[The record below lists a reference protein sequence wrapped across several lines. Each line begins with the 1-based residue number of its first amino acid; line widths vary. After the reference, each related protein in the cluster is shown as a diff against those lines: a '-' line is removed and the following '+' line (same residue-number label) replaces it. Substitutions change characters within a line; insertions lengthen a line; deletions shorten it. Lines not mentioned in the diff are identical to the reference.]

1 MDAKELDAHRSP
13 IPGREVWV
21 VSAWVDGRAWPE
33 VVSFAHD
40 HIVSLSLE
48 GRVVTVELEADG
60 ERRRHEWRFDGM
72 NDALANY
79 DRLATILTPDWPP
92 RPLGSYGSIRTR
104 PSETTTPEA
113 GPIVIIRIQ
122 RTDIRVVV
130 TDIPRIDIDTWNDIG
145 RRSIT
150 IPVRPGFTA
159 RRVGEAVYYGDL
171 DFPLA
176 SLTFTTVNV
185 ADIHFRAL
193 CMCIAQ
199 LKTAA
204 DWHRS
209 DLMVTYQP
217 EPEPEPEDPTTILI
231 DRVTTTI
238 ATPLLVDRIRI
249 EGVRGEHGLHHMLD
263 IPLADVAT
271 ITLNETTVAFAT
283 ADGTHVGLVGFSI
296 TQNGGR
302 EVAALRAEACFEQI
316 SRHLESGWRRDGRTL
331 VRGAT
336 PATAAPPT
344 AAFGP
349 ASLEPVD
356 QARRWIDQIDQGEVP
371 AAAICTIRADDLRQL
386 LVDALQERCR
396 VAADTIVVNRLHHN
410 ELLRIRNILQDAVW
424 ATSQSTVGRMIAA
437 AYRAENEDEMFR
449 IEDVR

>member
-209 DLMVTYQP
+209 DLMVTYHPATP
-217 EPEPEPEDPTTILI
+217 EPPAPVGVAQAGDEPWVTQVARWQEQLGHVAHDQLCTIKASDLKVLI
-231 DRVTTTI
+231 DEARALHAQQLEAADLEPPTHARVLSNGKLR
-238 ATPLLVDRIRI
+238 LLFGAPSVNLGDVFEVDVDEVERERWRRMPHLPDHIQVARR
-249 EGVRGEHGLHHMLD
+249 EYNDLLRLRNV
-263 IPLADVAT
+263 LAD
-271 ITLNETTVAFAT
+271 FASS
-283 ADGTHVGLVGFSI
+283 VG
-296 TQNGGR
+296 
-302 EVAALRAEACFEQI
+302 
-316 SRHLESGWRRDGRTL
+316 D
-331 VRGAT
+331 
-336 PATAAPPT
+336 
-344 AAFGP
+344 
-349 ASLEPVD
+349 
-356 QARRWIDQIDQGEVP
+356 
-371 AAAICTIRADDLRQL
+371 
-386 LVDALQERCR
+386 
-396 VAADTIVVNRLHHN
+396 
-410 ELLRIRNILQDAVW
+410 
-424 ATSQSTVGRMIAA
+424 STVGRMIAA
-437 AYRAENEDEMFR
+437 HVNNPTSIIKLEEIR
-449 IEDVR
+449 